1 MRKKGGRKTGGQQS
15 VKTELLA
22 LKKKLG
28 KNKRKIAAL
37 KAKVAGDKKE
47 KEKSDV
53 DFGEE
58 TDDEVDAGDCFGGKK
73 TKKHKK

>member
-1 MRKKGGRKTGGQQS
+1 MKGGKKIGGQQS
-15 VKTELLA
+15 VKTKLLA
-22 LKKKLG
+22 LKKRLG

-37 KAKVAGDKKE
+37 KAKVAGGKKE
-47 KEKSDV
+47 KDESDV

-58 TDDEVDAGDCFGGKK
+58 TEDEEDAGDCFGGKK